1 MAYTINKTDG
11 TKLVALRDGTVDIA
25 TTDLALFGKGY
36 AGFGERLNEN
46 FVKVLENFANTTAPA
61 NKIKGQLWYDTL
73 ANQIKVWNGSKF
85 KPVGSSTTS
94 AAQPTN
100 ANTGDMWF
108 DTNNSQLYVYSGT
121 AWTLIGPTAV
131 AGSGVTQVSSETI
144 KDNAGVNKSILKFIT
159 NDTIVGIVS
168 AEEFTPQ
175 TAIAGFATIYK
186 GITLSTDI
194 SNNRFRGVATTAT
207 GLLLGD
213 DTTIVLS
220 DNFLRSDTT
229 DTAAG
234 LITFVSGV
242 AVGTASKSTITQAS
256 NDLIIT
262 NTVNNGD
269 IIFNVKKGGVADTTV
284 MTLDGATGSVQF
296 SSAGITDLAVSGSLT
311 VTGNLTV
318 TGTQVVVNTT
328 TLSIEDNIIEL
339 NRNISSAAGM
349 PNYSG
354 LKVNRGETSS
364 DTEQDLYWVWD
375 ETFADDGTTAYG
387 NAGGAWTAFKSGG
400 GDELS
405 APTLVDI
412 RANIVHATSTT
423 AQYADLA
430 ERYAADAPMTAG
442 DVVILGGDQEITL
455 STKELDTRV
464 FGVIS
469 EAPAFLMN
477 KDAGNNDSHPMVALQ
492 GRVRVK
498 VEGKGKKG
506 DRIVSSSTAGVA
518 RVVNLDQ
525 CTAFNV
531 LGRLLQDKYDIDTE
545 LTECVIGVK

>member
-11 TKLVALRDGTVDIA
+11 TKLVTLRDGTVDVA

-46 FVKVLENFANTTAPA
+46 FVKMLENFANTTAPA
-61 NKIKGQLWYDTL
+61 NKIRGQLWYDTL
-73 ANQIKVWNGSKF
+73 SNQIKVWNGSKF

-144 KDNAGVNKSILKFIT
+144 RDNVGVNKSILKLIT
-159 NDTIVGIVS
+159 NDITVGIVS

-175 TAIAGFATIYK
+175 TAIAGFASIYK
-186 GITLSTDI
+186 GITLSTAI
-194 SNNRFRGVATTAT
+194 SNNRFYGTANTADNLQVSAGVNVSAA
-207 GLLLGD
+207 
-213 DTTIVLS
+213 
-220 DNFLRSDTT
+220 NFLRADTT

-234 LITFVSGV
+234 LITFESGLGI
-242 AVGTASKSTITQAS
+242 GTANKSTITQSS
-256 NDLIIT
+256 NDLNIV

-269 IIFNVKKGGVADTTV
+269 INFNINRGGSDTTV
-284 MTLDGATGSVQF
+284 MTVDGATASVSIPQ
-296 SSAGITDLAVSGSLT
+296 LRVSGT
-311 VTGNLTV
+311 LTV
-318 TGTQVVVNTT
+318 TGTQVVVNTQ

-354 LKVNRGETSS
+354 LKVNRGETSTA
-364 DTEQDLYWVWD
+364 TEQNLYWVWD
-375 ETFADDGTTAYG
+375 ETFADDGTTIYG
-387 NAGGAWTAFKSGG
+387 NAGGAWTAFKASRT
-400 GDELS
+400 DSELE

-430 ERYAADAPMTAG
+430 ERYAADQPMQAG
-442 DVVILGGDQEITL
+442 DVVILGGEKEITL
-455 STKELDTRV
+455 CSKELDPQV

-469 EAPAFLMN
+469 ETPAFLMN
-477 KDAGNNDSHPMVALQ
+477 KDAGNDDSHPMVALQ

-498 VEGKGKKG
+498 VQGAGKAG

-518 RVVNLDQ
+518 RVADLEE

-531 LGRLLQDKYDIDTE
+531 LGRLIQDKYNIDTE

>member
-1 MAYTINKTDG
+1 
-11 TKLVALRDGTVDIA
+11 
-25 TTDLALFGKGY
+25 
-36 AGFGERLNEN
+36 
-46 FVKVLENFANTTAPA
+46 
-61 NKIKGQLWYDTL
+61 
-73 ANQIKVWNGSKF
+73 
-85 KPVGSSTTS
+85 
-94 AAQPTN
+94 
-100 ANTGDMWF
+100 
-108 DTNNSQLYVYSGT
+108 
-121 AWTLIGPTAV
+121 
-131 AGSGVTQVSSETI
+131 
-144 KDNAGVNKSILKFIT
+144 
-159 NDTIVGIVS
+159 
-168 AEEFTPQ
+168 
-175 TAIAGFATIYK
+175 
-186 GITLSTDI
+186 
-194 SNNRFRGVATTAT
+194 VATTAT
-207 GLLLGD
+207 GLLLD
-213 DTTIVLS
+213 DNTTIVLS

-242 AVGTASKSTITQAS
+242 AIGTASKSTITQAS
-256 NDLIIT
+256 NDLTIA

-269 IIFNVKKGGVADTTV
+269 IIFNVNKGGSNTTV
-284 MTLDGATGSVQF
+284 MTLDGTTGSVQF
-296 SSAGITDLAVSGSLT
+296 GAAGITDLIVSGT
-311 VTGNLTV
+311 LTV

-354 LKVNRGETSS
+354 LKVNRGESSS

-430 ERYAADAPMTAG
+430 ERYAADAPMEAG
-442 DVVILGGDQEITL
+442 DVVILGGDREITL
-455 STKELDTRV
+455 STKELDSRV

-498 VEGKGKKG
+498 VQGKGKKG

-518 RVVNLDQ
+518 RVADLDQ

>member
-11 TKLVALRDGTVDIA
+11 TKLVTLRDGTVDVA

-46 FVKVLENFANTTAPA
+46 FVKMLENFANTTAPA
-61 NKIKGQLWYDTL
+61 NKIRGQLWYDTL
-73 ANQIKVWNGSKF
+73 SNQIKVWNGSKF
-85 KPVGSSTTS
+85 KPVGSSTNS

-108 DTNNSQLYVYSGT
+108 DTSNSQLYVYSST

-131 AGSGVTQVSSETI
+131 AGSGVTAVSSETI
-144 KDNAGVNKSILKFIT
+144 KDNAGVNKSILKLVT
-159 NDTIVGIVS
+159 NDVIVGIVS

-175 TAIAGFATIYK
+175 TPISGFTVTGIKK
-186 GITLSTDI
+186 GITLSESVSD
-194 SNNRFRGVATTAT
+194 NRFYGTANTADNLQVSAGVNVAAA
-207 GLLLGD
+207 
-213 DTTIVLS
+213 
-220 DNFLRSDTT
+220 NFLRADDT
-229 DTAAG
+229 DIAAG
-234 LITFVSGV
+234 LITFESGLGI
-242 AVGTASKSTITQAS
+242 GTASKSTITQSA
-256 NDLIIT
+256 NDLNIV
-262 NTVNNGD
+262 NTVSTGD
-269 IIFNVKKGGVADTTV
+269 INFLVNTSTTA
-284 MTLDGATGSVQF
+284 MTVDGATG
-296 SSAGITDLAVSGSLT
+296 TVSIPELR
-311 VTGNLTV
+311 VAGNLVV
-318 TGTQVVVNTT
+318 TGTQVIVNTA
-328 TLSIEDNIIEL
+328 TLTIEDNIIEL
-339 NRNISSAAGM
+339 NRNISSAAAM
-349 PNYSG
+349 PNFSG
-354 LKVNRGETSS
+354 LKVNRGETSTA
-364 DTEQDLYWVWD
+364 TEQDLYWVWD

-400 GDELS
+400 GTELS

-430 ERYAADAPMTAG
+430 ERYAADQPMEAG

-455 STKELDTRV
+455 STKELDPRV

-498 VEGKGKKG
+498 VQGKGNKG

-518 RVVNLDQ
+518 RVVGLDQ

-531 LGRLLQDKYDIDTE
+531 LGRLIQDKYNTQIE

>member
-11 TKLVALRDGTVDIA
+11 TKLIALRDGTVDIA

-94 AAQPTN
+94 ASQPSN

-108 DTNNSQLYVYSGT
+108 DTNNSQLYVYSST

-159 NDTIVGIVS
+159 NDTVVGIVS
-168 AEEFTPQ
+168 DQQFTPQ
-175 TAIAGFATIYK
+175 TAITGFATVYR
-186 GITLSTDI
+186 GITLSTDGDT
-194 SNNRFRGVATTAT
+194 RFKGVADAADALNVTDPATAK
-207 GLLLGD
+207 
-213 DTTIVLS
+213 VS
-220 DNFLRSDTT
+220 ANNFLRSDIT

-242 AVGTASKSTITQAS
+242 AIGTASKSTITQAS
-256 NDLIIT
+256 NDLTIT

-269 IIFNVKKGGVADTTV
+269 INFNIKQGGVADTTA
-284 MTLDGATGSVQF
+284 MSIDGATASVSIPQL
-296 SSAGITDLAVSGSLT
+296 TVSGT
-311 VTGNLTV
+311 LTV

-354 LKVNRGETSS
+354 LKVNRGETSTA
-364 DTEQDLYWVWD
+364 TEQDLYWVWD
-375 ETFADDGTTAYG
+375 ETFADDGTSTYG

-400 GDELS
+400 GTELS

-430 ERYAADAPMTAG
+430 ERYAADAPMEAG
-442 DVVILGGDQEITL
+442 DVVILGGDREITL
-455 STKELDTRV
+455 STKELDSRV

-498 VEGKGKKG
+498 VQGKGKKG

-518 RVVNLDQ
+518 RVVGLDQ

-531 LGRLLQDKYDIDTE
+531 LGRLLRDKYDIDTE

>member
-94 AAQPTN
+94 ASQPTN

-108 DTNNSQLYVYSGT
+108 DTNNSQLYVYSST

-175 TAIAGFATIYK
+175 TAIAGFSTIFK

-194 SNNRFRGVATTAT
+194 SNNRFKGVATTAT
-207 GLLLGD
+207 GLLLD
-213 DTTIVLS
+213 DNTTIVLS

-242 AVGTASKSTITQAS
+242 AIGTASKSTITQAS
-256 NDLIIT
+256 NDLTIT

-269 IIFNVKKGGVADTTV
+269 INFNIKQGGVADTSA
-284 MTLDGATGSVQF
+284 MSIDGATASV
-296 SSAGITDLAVSGSLT
+296 SIPRLTVSGT
-311 VTGNLTV
+311 LTV

-430 ERYAADAPMTAG
+430 ERYAADAPMAAG
-442 DVVILGGDQEITL
+442 DVVILGGEQEITL
-455 STKELDTRV
+455 STRELDSRV

-518 RVVNLDQ
+518 RVVDLEQ

-531 LGRLLQDKYDIDTE
+531 LGRLLQDKYNVDTE

>member
-73 ANQIKVWNGSKF
+73 VNQIKVWNGSKF

-94 AAQPTN
+94 ASQPTN

-159 NDTIVGIVS
+159 NDTTVGIVS

-207 GLLLGD
+207 GLLLD
-213 DTTIVLS
+213 DNTTIVLS

-242 AVGTASKSTITQAS
+242 AIGTASKSTITQAS
-256 NDLIIT
+256 NDLTIT

-269 IIFNVKKGGVADTTV
+269 INFNIKQGGVADTSA
-284 MTLDGATGSVQF
+284 MSIDGATASV
-296 SSAGITDLAVSGSLT
+296 SIPRLTVSGT
-311 VTGNLTV
+311 LTV

-354 LKVNRGETSS
+354 LKVNRGESSS

-430 ERYAADAPMTAG
+430 ERYAADAPMEAG

-455 STKELDTRV
+455 STKELDSRV

-498 VEGKGKKG
+498 VQGKGKKG

-531 LGRLLQDKYDIDTE
+531 LGRLLQDKYNIDTE

>member
-131 AGSGVTQVSSETI
+131 AGSGVTQVSAETI

-175 TAIAGFATIYK
+175 TAIAGFATIFK
-186 GITLSTDI
+186 GITLSTII

-207 GLLLGD
+207 GLLLD
-213 DTTIVLS
+213 DNTTIVLS

-242 AVGTASKSTITQAS
+242 GIGTANQGKILQNS
-256 NDLIIT
+256 NDI
-262 NTVNNGD
+262 D
-269 IIFNVKKGGVADTTV
+269 FQVKVSGVDTTL
-284 MTLDGATGSVQF
+284 MTLDGDTASV
-296 SSAGITDLAVSGSLT
+296 SIPRLTVSGT
-311 VTGNLTV
+311 LTV

-354 LKVNRGETSS
+354 LKVNRGETSTA
-364 DTEQDLYWVWD
+364 TEQDLYWVWD

-430 ERYAADAPMTAG
+430 ERYAADAPMEAG
-442 DVVILGGDQEITL
+442 DVVILGGDREITL
-455 STKELDTRV
+455 STKELDSRV

-498 VEGKGKKG
+498 VQGKGKKG

-531 LGRLLQDKYDIDTE
+531 LGRLLQDKYNADTE

>member
-108 DTNNSQLYVYSGT
+108 DTNNKQLYVYSST

-159 NDTIVGIVS
+159 NDTVVGIVS

-207 GLLLGD
+207 GLLLD
-213 DTTIVLS
+213 DNTTIVLS

-234 LITFVSGV
+234 LITFVNGV
-242 AVGTASKSTITQAS
+242 AIGTASKSTITQAG
-256 NDLIIT
+256 NDLTIT

-296 SSAGITDLAVSGSLT
+296 GSAGITDLTVSGT
-311 VTGNLTV
+311 LTV

-354 LKVNRGETSS
+354 LKVNRGETS
-364 DTEQDLYWVWD
+364 DATEQDLFWVWD
-375 ETFADDGTTAYG
+375 ETFADDGTTTYG

-430 ERYAADAPMTAG
+430 ERYAADAPMSAG

-455 STKELDTRV
+455 STKELDSRV

-498 VEGKGKKG
+498 VQGKGKKG

>member
-1 MAYTINKTDG
+1 
-11 TKLVALRDGTVDIA
+11 
-25 TTDLALFGKGY
+25 
-36 AGFGERLNEN
+36 
-46 FVKVLENFANTTAPA
+46 
-61 NKIKGQLWYDTL
+61 
-73 ANQIKVWNGSKF
+73 
-85 KPVGSSTTS
+85 
-94 AAQPTN
+94 
-100 ANTGDMWF
+100 
-108 DTNNSQLYVYSGT
+108 
-121 AWTLIGPTAV
+121 
-131 AGSGVTQVSSETI
+131 
-144 KDNAGVNKSILKFIT
+144 
-159 NDTIVGIVS
+159 
-168 AEEFTPQ
+168 
-175 TAIAGFATIYK
+175 
-186 GITLSTDI
+186 
-194 SNNRFRGVATTAT
+194 
-207 GLLLGD
+207 
-213 DTTIVLS
+213 
-220 DNFLRSDTT
+220 
-229 DTAAG
+229 
-234 LITFVSGV
+234 
-242 AVGTASKSTITQAS
+242 
-256 NDLIIT
+256 
-262 NTVNNGD
+262 
-269 IIFNVKKGGVADTTV
+269 
-284 MTLDGATGSVQF
+284 MTLDGATGAVQF
-296 SSAGITDLAVSGSLT
+296 GAAGITDLTVSGT
-311 VTGNLTV
+311 LTV

-354 LKVNRGETSS
+354 LKVNRGETSTA
-364 DTEQDLYWVWD
+364 TEQDLYWVWD
-375 ETFADDGTTAYG
+375 ETFADDGTTTYG

-430 ERYAADAPMTAG
+430 ERYAADVPMSAG

-455 STKELDTRV
+455 STKELDSRV

-498 VEGKGKKG
+498 VQGKGKKG

-531 LGRLLQDKYDIDTE
+531 LGRLLQDKYNIDTE

>member
-94 AAQPTN
+94 ASQPAN

-108 DTNNSQLYVYSGT
+108 DTNNSQLYVYSST

-144 KDNAGVNKSILKFIT
+144 KDNAGVNKSVLKFIT

-242 AVGTASKSTITQAS
+242 AIGTASKSTITQAS
-256 NDLIIT
+256 NDLTIT

-269 IIFNVKKGGVADTTV
+269 INFNIKQGGVADTTA
-284 MTLDGATGSVQF
+284 MSIDGATASVSIPQL
-296 SSAGITDLAVSGSLT
+296 TVSGT
-311 VTGNLTV
+311 LTV

-354 LKVNRGETSS
+354 LKVNRGETSTA
-364 DTEQDLYWVWD
+364 TEQDLYWVWD
-375 ETFADDGTTAYG
+375 ETFADDGTTTYG

-400 GDELS
+400 GTELS

-430 ERYAADAPMTAG
+430 ERYAADAPMSAG
-442 DVVILGGDQEITL
+442 DVVILGGEKEITL

-498 VEGKGKKG
+498 VQGKGKKG

>member
-11 TKLVALRDGTVDIA
+11 TKLVTLRDGTVDVA

-46 FVKVLENFANTTAPA
+46 FVKMLENFANTTAPA
-61 NKIKGQLWYDTL
+61 NKIRGQLWYDTL
-73 ANQIKVWNGSKF
+73 SNQIKVWNGSKF

-108 DTNNSQLYVYSGT
+108 DTNNSQLYVYAGT

-144 KDNAGVNKSILKFIT
+144 RDNVGVNKSILKLIT
-159 NDTIVGIVS
+159 NDTIVGIIS

-175 TAIAGFATIYK
+175 TAIAGFALIKK
-186 GITLSTDI
+186 GITLSTAI
-194 SNNRFRGVATTAT
+194 SNNKFNGTAESADSLAVSAGVTVPAA
-207 GLLLGD
+207 
-213 DTTIVLS
+213 
-220 DNFLRSDTT
+220 NFLRADTT
-229 DTAAG
+229 DTASG
-234 LITFVSGV
+234 LITFESG
-242 AVGTASKSTITQAS
+242 AGIGIANKSTITQSS
-256 NDLIIT
+256 NDLLIT

-269 IIFNVKKGGVADTTV
+269 IILNVNKGGISTTV
-284 MTLDGATGSVQF
+284 MTLDGATGNVQLGT
-296 SSAGITDLAVSGSLT
+296 AAITDLRVSGT
-311 VTGNLTV
+311 LTV
-318 TGTQVVVNTT
+318 TGTQVVVNTQ
-328 TLSIEDNIIEL
+328 TLTIEDNIIEL

-354 LKVNRGETSS
+354 LKVNRGDTST
-364 DTEQDLYWVWD
+364 DTEQNLYWVWD
-375 ETFADDGTTAYG
+375 ETFADDGTTTFG

-430 ERYAADAPMTAG
+430 ERYAADTPMEAG
-442 DVVILGGDQEITL
+442 DVVTLGGEKEITL
-455 STKELDTRV
+455 CSKELDPQV

-469 EAPAFLMN
+469 ETPAFLMN

-498 VEGKGKKG
+498 VQGAGKAG

-518 RVVNLDQ
+518 RVAELEE

-531 LGRLLQDKYDIDTE
+531 LGRLIQDKYNIDTE

>member
-108 DTNNSQLYVYSGT
+108 DTNNSQLYVYSST

-159 NDTIVGIVS
+159 NDTVVGIVS

-242 AVGTASKSTITQAS
+242 AIGTASKSTITQAS
-256 NDLIIT
+256 NDLTIT

-269 IIFNVKKGGVADTTV
+269 INFNVKQGGVADTTA
-284 MTLDGATGSVQF
+284 MSIDGATASVSIPQL
-296 SSAGITDLAVSGSLT
+296 TVSGT
-311 VTGNLTV
+311 LTV

-364 DTEQDLYWVWD
+364 ATEQDLYWVWD
-375 ETFADDGTTAYG
+375 ETFADDGTTIYG

-430 ERYAADAPMTAG
+430 ERYAADAPMEAG
-442 DVVILGGDQEITL
+442 DVVILGGVQEITL
-455 STKELDTRV
+455 STKELDSRV

-498 VEGKGKKG
+498 VQGKGKKG

-518 RVVNLDQ
+518 RVVDLDQ

-531 LGRLLQDKYDIDTE
+531 LGRLLQDKYNIDTE

>member
-94 AAQPTN
+94 AAQPAN

-108 DTNNSQLYVYSGT
+108 DTNNSQLYVYSST

-159 NDTIVGIVS
+159 NDITVGIVS

-207 GLLLGD
+207 GLLLD
-213 DTTIVLS
+213 DNTTIVLS

-234 LITFVSGV
+234 LITFVNGV
-242 AVGTASKSTITQAS
+242 AIGTASKSTITQAG
-256 NDLIIT
+256 NDLTIT

-269 IIFNVKKGGVADTTV
+269 INFNIKQGGVADTSA
-284 MTLDGATGSVQF
+284 MSIDGATASV
-296 SSAGITDLAVSGSLT
+296 SIPRLTVSGT
-311 VTGNLTV
+311 LTV

-354 LKVNRGETSS
+354 LKVNRGETSTA
-364 DTEQDLYWVWD
+364 TEQDLYWVWD
-375 ETFADDGTTAYG
+375 ETFADDGTTTYG

-442 DVVILGGDQEITL
+442 DVVILGGEQEITL
-455 STKELDTRV
+455 STKELDSQV

-498 VEGKGKKG
+498 VQGKGKKG

-518 RVVNLDQ
+518 RVVDLDQ

>member
-46 FVKVLENFANTTAPA
+46 FVKILENFANTTAPA

-175 TAIAGFATIYK
+175 TAISGFATIYK

-242 AVGTASKSTITQAS
+242 AIGTASKSTITQVS
-256 NDLIIT
+256 NDLTIT

-296 SSAGITDLAVSGSLT
+296 GSAGITDLTVSGT
-311 VTGNLTV
+311 LTV

-354 LKVNRGETSS
+354 LKVNRGETSTA
-364 DTEQDLYWVWD
+364 TEQDLYWVWD
-375 ETFADDGTTAYG
+375 ETFADDGTTTYG

-442 DVVILGGDQEITL
+442 DVVILGGEQEITL
-455 STKELDTRV
+455 STRELDSQV

-498 VEGKGKKG
+498 VQGKGKKG

-531 LGRLLQDKYDIDTE
+531 LGRLLQDKYDIDTK

>member
-1 MAYTINKTDG
+1 MAYSINKTDG
-11 TKLVALRDGTVDIA
+11 TKLVTLRDGTVDVA

-46 FVKVLENFANTTAPA
+46 FVKMLENFANTTAPA
-61 NKIKGQLWYDTL
+61 NKIRGQLWYDTL
-73 ANQIKVWNGSKF
+73 SNQIKVWNGSKF

-94 AAQPTN
+94 ASQPTN

-144 KDNAGVNKSILKFIT
+144 RDNVGVNKSILKLIT

-175 TAIAGFATIYK
+175 TAIAGFALIKK
-186 GITLSTDI
+186 GITLSTAI
-194 SNNRFRGVATTAT
+194 SNNKFNGIADSADSLVVSAGVTVTAA
-207 GLLLGD
+207 
-213 DTTIVLS
+213 
-220 DNFLRSDTT
+220 NFLRADTT

-234 LITFVSGV
+234 LITFESGSGI
-242 AVGTASKSTITQAS
+242 GTANKSTITQAS
-256 NDLIIT
+256 NDLNIV
-262 NTVNNGD
+262 NTVSNGD
-269 IIFNVKKGGVADTTV
+269 INFNINRGGSDTTV
-284 MTLDGATGSVQF
+284 MTVDGATASVSIPQ
-296 SSAGITDLAVSGSLT
+296 LRVSGT
-311 VTGNLTV
+311 LTV
-318 TGTQVVVNTT
+318 TGTQVVVNTQ
-328 TLSIEDNIIEL
+328 TLTIEDNIIEL

-354 LKVNRGETSS
+354 LKVNRGETSTA
-364 DTEQDLYWVWD
+364 TEQNLYWVWD
-375 ETFADDGTTAYG
+375 ETFADDGTTTFG

-430 ERYAADAPMTAG
+430 ERYEADQPMEAG
-442 DVVILGGDQEITL
+442 DVVILGGEREITL
-455 STKELDTRV
+455 CSKELDPQV

-469 EAPAFLMN
+469 EHPAFLMN

-498 VEGKGKKG
+498 VQGIGKAG

-518 RVVNLDQ
+518 RVADLAQ

-531 LGRLLQDKYDIDTE
+531 LGRLIQDKYNTQTE

>member
-11 TKLVALRDGTVDIA
+11 TKLVTLRDGTVDVA

-46 FVKVLENFANTTAPA
+46 FVKMLENFANTTAPA
-61 NKIKGQLWYDTL
+61 NKIRGQLWYDTL
-73 ANQIKVWNGSKF
+73 SNQIKVWNGSKF
-85 KPVGSSTTS
+85 KPVGSSTNS
-94 AAQPTN
+94 AAQPAN

-144 KDNAGVNKSILKFIT
+144 KDNAGVNKSVLKLIT
-159 NDTIVGIVS
+159 NDVIVGIIS

-175 TAIAGFATIYK
+175 TAISGVALIKK
-186 GITLSTDI
+186 GITLSTAI
-194 SNNRFRGVATTAT
+194 SDNRFHGSTEAADSLNVSAGVNVAA
-207 GLLLGD
+207 
-213 DTTIVLS
+213 S
-220 DNFLRSDTT
+220 NFLRTDTT

-234 LITFVSGV
+234 LITFESGV
-242 AVGTASKSTITQAS
+242 GIGIANKSTITQAS
-256 NDLIIT
+256 NDLNIV
-262 NTVNNGD
+262 NTVSNGD
-269 IIFNVKKGGVADTTV
+269 INFNINRGGSNTTV
-284 MTLDGATGSVQF
+284 MTVDGDTASVSIPQ
-296 SSAGITDLAVSGSLT
+296 LRVSGT
-311 VTGNLTV
+311 LTV
-318 TGTQVVVNTT
+318 TGTQVVVNTQ
-328 TLSIEDNIIEL
+328 TLTIEDNIIEL

-354 LKVNRGETSS
+354 LKVNRGETSTA
-364 DTEQDLYWVWD
+364 TEQNLYWVWD
-375 ETFADDGTTAYG
+375 ETFADDGTTIYG

-400 GDELS
+400 GSELS

-430 ERYAADAPMTAG
+430 ERYAADAPMAAG

-455 STKELDTRV
+455 CTKELDPQV

-469 EAPAFLMN
+469 ETPAFLMN

-498 VEGKGKKG
+498 VQGAGKAG
-506 DRIVSSSTAGVA
+506 DRIVSSSRAGVA
-518 RVVNLDQ
+518 RVADLEE

-531 LGRLLQDKYDIDTE
+531 LGRLIQHKYNTQIE

>member
-11 TKLVALRDGTVDIA
+11 TKLVTLRDGTVDVA

-46 FVKVLENFANTTAPA
+46 FVKMLENFSNTTAPA
-61 NKIKGQLWYDTL
+61 KKIRGQLWYDTL
-73 ANQIKVWNGSKF
+73 DNQIKVWNGSKF
-85 KPVGSSTTS
+85 KPVGSSTNS
-94 AAQPTN
+94 ATQPAN

-144 KDNAGVNKSILKFIT
+144 RDNVGVNKGILKLIT
-159 NDTIVGIVS
+159 NDVIVGIVS

-175 TAIAGFATIYK
+175 TAIAGFALIKK
-186 GITLSTDI
+186 GITLSTAI
-194 SNNRFRGVATTAT
+194 SNNRFNGIADSADSLNVSAGVNVSAT
-207 GLLLGD
+207 
-213 DTTIVLS
+213 
-220 DNFLRSDTT
+220 NFLRADTV
-229 DTAAG
+229 DTASG
-234 LITFVSGV
+234 LITFEGGLGIGTANKGKILQNSNDIDFKVNISGV
-242 AVGTASKSTITQAS
+242 
-256 NDLIIT
+256 
-262 NTVNNGD
+262 
-269 IIFNVKKGGVADTTV
+269 DTTL
-284 MTLDGATGSVQF
+284 MTLDGDTASV
-296 SSAGITDLAVSGSLT
+296 SIPELRVSGT
-311 VTGNLTV
+311 LTV
-318 TGTQVVVNTT
+318 TGTQVIVNTQ
-328 TLSIEDNIIEL
+328 TLTIEDNIIEL

-354 LKVNRGETSS
+354 LKVDRGETSTA
-364 DTEQDLYWVWD
+364 TEQDLYWVWD
-375 ETFADDGTTAYG
+375 ETFADDGTTIYG

-400 GDELS
+400 GSELS

-430 ERYAADAPMTAG
+430 ERYESDQPMEAG
-442 DVVILGGDQEITL
+442 DVVILGGDREITL
-455 STKELDTRV
+455 STKELDPQV

-469 EAPAFLMN
+469 ETPAFLMN

-498 VEGKGKKG
+498 VEGIGKAG
-506 DRIVSSSTAGVA
+506 DRIVASSTAGVA
-518 RVVNLDQ
+518 RVAELDQ

-531 LGRLLQDKYDIDTE
+531 LGRLIQDKYNTQTE

>member
-11 TKLVALRDGTVDIA
+11 TKLVTLRDGTVDVA

-46 FVKVLENFANTTAPA
+46 FVKILENFANTTAPA
-61 NKIKGQLWYDTL
+61 NKIRGQLWYDTL
-73 ANQIKVWNGSKF
+73 SNQIKVWNGSKF
-85 KPVGSSTTS
+85 KPVGSSTNS

-144 KDNAGVNKSILKFIT
+144 RDNVGVNKSILKLIT

-168 AEEFTPQ
+168 ADEFTPQ
-175 TAIAGFATIYK
+175 TAIAGFATIFK
-186 GITLSTDI
+186 GITLSTSI
-194 SNNRFRGVATTAT
+194 SNNRFYGTANTADNLQVSAGVNVSAA
-207 GLLLGD
+207 
-213 DTTIVLS
+213 
-220 DNFLRSDTT
+220 NFLRADTT
-229 DTAAG
+229 DTASG
-234 LITFVSGV
+234 LITFESG
-242 AVGTASKSTITQAS
+242 AGIGTANKSTITQAS
-256 NDLIIT
+256 NDLTIA

-269 IIFNVKKGGVADTTV
+269 INFNINRGGSDTTV
-284 MTLDGATGSVQF
+284 MTVDGATASVSIPQ
-296 SSAGITDLAVSGSLT
+296 LRVSGT
-311 VTGNLTV
+311 LTV
-318 TGTQVVVNTT
+318 TGTQVVVNTQ
-328 TLSIEDNIIEL
+328 TLTIEDNIIEL

-354 LKVNRGETSS
+354 LKVNRGETSTA
-364 DTEQDLYWVWD
+364 TEQNLYWVWD
-375 ETFADDGTTAYG
+375 ETFADDGTTIYG
-387 NAGGAWTAFKSGG
+387 NAGGAWTAFKASRT
-400 GDELS
+400 DSELE

-430 ERYAADAPMTAG
+430 ERYAADQPMAAG
-442 DVVILGGDQEITL
+442 DVVILGGEKEITL
-455 STKELDTRV
+455 CSKELDPQV

-469 EAPAFLMN
+469 ETPAFLMN
-477 KDAGNNDSHPMVALQ
+477 KDAGNDDSHPMVALQ

-498 VEGKGKKG
+498 VQGVGKAG

-518 RVVNLDQ
+518 RVAPLDQ

-531 LGRLLQDKYDIDTE
+531 LGRLIQDKYNTQIE

>member
-1 MAYTINKTDG
+1 MSYTINKTDG
-11 TKLVALRDGTVDIA
+11 TKLVTLRDGTVDVA

-46 FVKVLENFANTTAPA
+46 FVKMLENFANTTPPA
-61 NKIKGQLWYDTL
+61 NKIRGQLWYDTL
-73 ANQIKVWNGSKF
+73 SNQIKVWNGSKF

-94 AAQPTN
+94 ASQPAN

-108 DTNNSQLYVYSGT
+108 DTNNSQLYVYSGS
-121 AWTLIGPTAV
+121 AWILIGPTAV

-144 KDNAGVNKSILKFIT
+144 RDNVGVNKSILKLIT

-175 TAIAGFATIYK
+175 TAIAGFATIFK
-186 GITLSTDI
+186 GITLSTAI
-194 SNNRFRGVATTAT
+194 SNNKFYGTANTADNLQVSAGVNIAAA
-207 GLLLGD
+207 
-213 DTTIVLS
+213 
-220 DNFLRSDTT
+220 NFLRA
-229 DTAAG
+229 DTADTASG
-234 LITFVSGV
+234 LITFESGV
-242 AVGTASKSTITQAS
+242 GIGTANKSTITQAS
-256 NDLIIT
+256 NDLTIA

-269 IIFNVKKGGVADTTV
+269 IIFTVNDGGVTT
-284 MTLDGATGSVQF
+284 TAFTIDGATSRVEFG
-296 SSAGITDLAVSGSLT
+296 SAGVTDLT

-318 TGTQVVVNTT
+318 TGTQVIVNTT

-339 NRNISSAAGM
+339 NRNISTAATM

-354 LKVNRGETSS
+354 LKVNRGETSTA
-364 DTEQDLYWVWD
+364 TEQDLYWVWD
-375 ETFADDGTTAYG
+375 ETFADDGTTIYG

-400 GDELS
+400 GSELS

-430 ERYAADAPMTAG
+430 ERYAADAPMAAG
-442 DVVILGGDQEITL
+442 DVVILGGDREITL
-455 STKELDTRV
+455 CTKELDTKV

-469 EAPAFLMN
+469 ETPAFLMN

-498 VEGKGKKG
+498 VQGIGKAG

-518 RVVNLDQ
+518 RVAELAE

-531 LGRLLQDKYDIDTE
+531 LGRLIHDKYNTQTE

>member
-73 ANQIKVWNGSKF
+73 SNQIKVWNGSKF

-94 AAQPTN
+94 ASQPTN

-108 DTNNSQLYVYSGT
+108 DTNNSQLYVYSST
-121 AWTLIGPTAV
+121 TWTLIGPTAV

-175 TAIAGFATIYK
+175 TAIAGFATIFK

-207 GLLLGD
+207 GLLLD
-213 DTTIVLS
+213 DNTTIVLS

-242 AVGTASKSTITQAS
+242 AIGTASKSTITQAS
-256 NDLIIT
+256 NDLTIT

-269 IIFNVKKGGVADTTV
+269 IIFNVKRGGAADTTV

-296 SSAGITDLAVSGSLT
+296 SSAGITDLTVSGT
-311 VTGNLTV
+311 LTV

-354 LKVNRGETSS
+354 LKVNRGETSTA
-364 DTEQDLYWVWD
+364 TEQDLYWVWD
-375 ETFADDGTTAYG
+375 ETFADDGTTTYG

-400 GDELS
+400 GTELS

-430 ERYAADAPMTAG
+430 ERYAADAPMSAG

-498 VEGKGKKG
+498 VQGKGKKG

-518 RVVNLDQ
+518 RVVGLDQ

>member
-36 AGFGERLNEN
+36 AGFGERMNEN

-73 ANQIKVWNGSKF
+73 VNQIKVWNGSKF

-94 AAQPTN
+94 ASQPSN

-194 SNNRFRGVATTAT
+194 SNNRFRGASDSADALNVTDPSTAK
-207 GLLLGD
+207 
-213 DTTIVLS
+213 VS
-220 DNFLRSDTT
+220 ANNFLRSDTT

-242 AVGTASKSTITQAS
+242 AIGTASKSTITQDS
-256 NDLIIT
+256 NDLTIT

-269 IIFNVKKGGVADTTV
+269 INFNVKQGGVADTSAISI
-284 MTLDGATGSVQF
+284 DGATASV
-296 SSAGITDLAVSGSLT
+296 SIPRLTVSGT
-311 VTGNLTV
+311 LTV
-318 TGTQVVVNTT
+318 TGTQVVINTT

-354 LKVNRGETSS
+354 LKVNRGETSTA
-364 DTEQDLYWVWD
+364 TEQDLYWVWD
-375 ETFADDGTTAYG
+375 ETFADDGTTTYG

-400 GDELS
+400 GTELS

-430 ERYAADAPMTAG
+430 ERYAADAPMAAG

-455 STKELDTRV
+455 STRELDTRV

-469 EAPAFLMN
+469 ETPAFLMN

-498 VEGKGKKG
+498 VQGKGKKG
-506 DRIVSSSTAGVA
+506 DRVVSSSTAGVA
-518 RVVNLDQ
+518 RVVGLDQ

-531 LGRLLQDKYDIDTE
+531 LGRLLQDKYNIDTE